1 MRDDTQE
8 DAGDHCK
15 EEVSIIST
23 TSSSRSDDDYPKI
36 FIRSPSPPYKIL
48 KVAYHLSKKISDVK
62 REVQAQ
68 LDLHPTAYTLQI
80 SRPWPKLLKDSC
92 SLLDYN
98 IHKETTLDIKLLR
111 PEPSVDQHGL
121 LGGAEDDNSQ
131 DEIDERLKQTVSK
144 LKKTHGLQ
152 LQGRSNEEL
161 ACLLR
166 EISVDDRL
174 LVMKAFKVPLLE
186 RQCQGGYRRLT
197 RDALIDSFL
206 RQKDVGF
213 PLLRRSLMTKAERD
227 TERRAN
233 ETSDERHARQKKDVK
248 QHTQARASETS
259 DERQARQETVA
270 AQMARTRATET
281 PGERKA
287 RQEKDVKQ
295 HTQARAEMIAQI
307 EHNWPTL
314 DTPVWQVPG
323 KDHVFGNHTDDHVV
337 ATHLFHARSG
347 CWLWWELNCVLAYI
361 HVSKRL
367 ILKIS
372 NKKSTKEVARASAAL
387 SKLNGLLEL
396 SVDRK
401 ETFLK
406 IMETIFD
413 GNDWRSANE
422 RGEPRGTKIDEEML
436 LEWFVDNESISLE
449 QRKSNLPPPEEAE
462 LYKRRVWMESL
473 VGLRLNVPQ
482 YWWVDEKTG
491 KSIGGETLW
500 HGEIVSV
507 CLDDDEDR
515 CSFIFKCDADQKDYS
530 IEYCDV
536 KKYAVEEDITQFKL
550 PKDPPCSYVDKE
562 LKAACFKTLEEL
574 RKLDGKILLVEHL
587 SLLYRF

>member
-1 MRDDTQE
+1 
-8 DAGDHCK
+8 
-15 EEVSIIST
+15 
-23 TSSSRSDDDYPKI
+23 
-36 FIRSPSPPYKIL
+36 
-48 KVAYHLSKKISDVK
+48 
-62 REVQAQ
+62 
-68 LDLHPTAYTLQI
+68 
-80 SRPWPKLLKDSC
+80 
-92 SLLDYN
+92 
-98 IHKETTLDIKLLR
+98 
-111 PEPSVDQHGL
+111 
-121 LGGAEDDNSQ
+121 
-131 DEIDERLKQTVSK
+131 
-144 LKKTHGLQ
+144 
-152 LQGRSNEEL
+152 
-161 ACLLR
+161 
-166 EISVDDRL
+166 
-174 LVMKAFKVPLLE
+174 
-186 RQCQGGYRRLT
+186 
-197 RDALIDSFL
+197 
-206 RQKDVGF
+206 
-213 PLLRRSLMTKAERD
+213 
-227 TERRAN
+227 
-233 ETSDERHARQKKDVK
+233 
-248 QHTQARASETS
+248 
-259 DERQARQETVA
+259 
-270 AQMARTRATET
+270 
-281 PGERKA
+281 
-287 RQEKDVKQ
+287 
-295 HTQARAEMIAQI
+295 MIAQI

-406 IMETIFD
+406 IMETIFY
-413 GNDWRSANE
+413 GNDWRRANE

-449 QRKSNLPPPEEAE
+449 ARKSNLPPPEEAE

-515 CSFIFKCDADQKDYS
+515 CSFIFKCDADQKRLFDR
-530 IEYCDV
+530 V
-536 KKYAVEEDITQFKL
+536 L
-550 PKDPPCSYVDKE
+550 
-562 LKAACFKTLEEL
+562 
-574 RKLDGKILLVEHL
+574 
-587 SLLYRF
+587 

>member
-1 MRDDTQE
+1 MQ
-8 DAGDHCK
+8 
-15 EEVSIIST
+15 
-23 TSSSRSDDDYPKI
+23 
-36 FIRSPSPPYKIL
+36 
-48 KVAYHLSKKISDVK
+48 SKWL
-62 REVQAQ
+62 E
-68 LDLHPTAYTLQI
+68 
-80 SRPWPKLLKDSC
+80 
-92 SLLDYN
+92 
-98 IHKETTLDIKLLR
+98 
-111 PEPSVDQHGL
+111 PEPARL
-121 LGGAEDDNSQ
+121 PAR
-131 DEIDERLKQTVSK
+131 ERLGKRKMQS
-144 LKKTHGLQ
+144 
-152 LQGRSNEEL
+152 R
-161 ACLLR
+161 
-166 EISVDDRL
+166 
-174 LVMKAFKVPLLE
+174 
-186 RQCQGGYRRLT
+186 
-197 RDALIDSFL
+197 
-206 RQKDVGF
+206 
-213 PLLRRSLMTKAERD
+213 
-227 TERRAN
+227 
-233 ETSDERHARQKKDVK
+233 
-248 QHTQARASETS
+248 
-259 DERQARQETVA
+259 
-270 AQMARTRATET
+270 MA
-281 PGERKA
+281 
-287 RQEKDVKQ
+287 
-295 HTQARAEMIAQI
+295 QARAEMIAQI

>member
-1 MRDDTQE
+1 MGCND
-8 DAGDHCK
+8 K
-15 EEVSIIST
+15 S
-23 TSSSRSDDDYPKI
+23 
-36 FIRSPSPPYKIL
+36 
-48 KVAYHLSKKISDVK
+48 
-62 REVQAQ
+62 
-68 LDLHPTAYTLQI
+68 
-80 SRPWPKLLKDSC
+80 
-92 SLLDYN
+92 
-98 IHKETTLDIKLLR
+98 
-111 PEPSVDQHGL
+111 
-121 LGGAEDDNSQ
+121 
-131 DEIDERLKQTVSK
+131 IDERLKQTVSK
-144 LKKTHGLQ
+144 LNKTHGLQ
-152 LQGRSNEEL
+152 LHGRSNEEL

-166 EISVDDRL
+166 EISLDDRL
-174 LVMKAFKVPLLE
+174 LVMKAFKVPYS
-186 RQCQGGYRRLT
+186 QGGKRLT
-197 RDALIDSFL
+197 RDELINSFL
-206 RQKDVGF
+206 RQNDAGF

-233 ETSDERHARQKKDVK
+233 ETSDERQARQKEVAKRNARTRANETSDERQARQKKVATQMARTRASETSDERQARQKKDVK
-248 QHTQARASETS
+248 QHTQTRASETS
-259 DERQARQETVA
+259 DERQARQENNA
-270 AQMARTRATET
+270 KQMA
-281 PGERKA
+281 
-287 RQEKDVKQ
+287 
-295 HTQARAEMIAQI
+295 QARAEMIAQI

-314 DTPVWQVPG
+314 GTPVWQVPG

-473 VGLRLNVPQ
+473 VGLRLSVPQ

>member
-1 MRDDTQE
+1 
-8 DAGDHCK
+8 
-15 EEVSIIST
+15 
-23 TSSSRSDDDYPKI
+23 
-36 FIRSPSPPYKIL
+36 
-48 KVAYHLSKKISDVK
+48 
-62 REVQAQ
+62 
-68 LDLHPTAYTLQI
+68 
-80 SRPWPKLLKDSC
+80 
-92 SLLDYN
+92 
-98 IHKETTLDIKLLR
+98 
-111 PEPSVDQHGL
+111 
-121 LGGAEDDNSQ
+121 
-131 DEIDERLKQTVSK
+131 
-144 LKKTHGLQ
+144 
-152 LQGRSNEEL
+152 
-161 ACLLR
+161 
-166 EISVDDRL
+166 
-174 LVMKAFKVPLLE
+174 
-186 RQCQGGYRRLT
+186 
-197 RDALIDSFL
+197 
-206 RQKDVGF
+206 
-213 PLLRRSLMTKAERD
+213 MTKAERE

-233 ETSDERHARQKKDVK
+233 ETSN
-248 QHTQARASETS
+248 
-259 DERQARQETVA
+259 ERQARQENNA
-270 AQMARTRATET
+270 KQMGRTRASET
-281 PGERKA
+281 PSERKA
-287 RQEKDVKQ
+287 RQDKDVKQ

-347 CWLWWELNCVLAYI
+347 CWVWWELNCVLAYI

-500 HGEIVSV
+500 YGEIVSV

-515 CSFIFKCDADQKDYS
+515 CSFIFKCDDDQNDYS

>member
-1 MRDDTQE
+1 MNSKLISSVDLTCPCTCTVSILSSNVGINTLDTLSLSSKSSSSSGGCLSDDTQE

-111 PEPSVDQHGL
+111 PEPSVDQHRL

-144 LKKTHGLQ
+144 LNKTHGLQ
-152 LQGRSNEEL
+152 LHGRSNEEL

-166 EISVDDRL
+166 EISLDDRL
-174 LVMKAFKVPLLE
+174 LVMKAFKVPYS
-186 RQCQGGYRRLT
+186 QGGKRLT
-197 RDALIDSFL
+197 RDELINSFL

-213 PLLRRSLMTKAERD
+213 PLLRRSLMTKAERE
-227 TERRAN
+227 TERRAK
-233 ETSDERHARQKKDVK
+233 ETSDERKI
-248 QHTQARASETS
+248 
-259 DERQARQETVA
+259 RQEKVA
-270 AQMARTRATET
+270 AQMA
-281 PGERKA
+281 
-287 RQEKDVKQ
+287 
-295 HTQARAEMIAQI
+295 QARAEMIAQI

-347 CWLWWELNCVLAYI
+347 CWVWWELNCVLAYI

-413 GNDWRSANE
+413 GNDWRSASE

-449 QRKSNLPPPEEAE
+449 ARRSNLPPPEEAE